1 MLNNKF
7 LPLALLALGQTV
19 FAQQLPSAG
28 SQIQQIPPT
37 PIPQKT
43 APVIRIEPSS
53 APATEASDAVKITVN
68 RLQGTGSPVYPE
80 SELLSLTGFTPGS
93 ELSLGEL
100 RAIDFVRRLLAE
112 GRLDPQQYKSMR
124 MHRID
129 GGSVLAQFGSASK
142 SRADMGFVQQLFKLG
157 RAQGQQWMARH
168 RQDVGVR
175 HTLHL
180 TDNH

>member
-1 MLNNKF
+1 MEITVKRLSRSKTAPDLFGTCTPSPSPSTGLVRIRSQSCQGLPVLNNKF

-68 RLQGTGSPVYPE
+68 RLQVTGSRVYPE

-100 RAIDFVRRLLAE
+100 RAMALKIKL
-112 GRLDPQQYKSMR
+112 P
-124 MHRID
+124 
-129 GGSVLAQFGSASK
+129 SVIATQAIL
-142 SRADMGFVQQLFKLG
+142 
-157 RAQGQQWMARH
+157 
-168 RQDVGVR
+168 
-175 HTLHL
+175 
-180 TDNH
+180 

>member
-68 RLQGTGSPVYPE
+68 RLQVTGSRVYPE

-100 RAIDFVRRLLAE
+100 RA
-112 GRLDPQQYKSMR
+112 
-124 MHRID
+124 
-129 GGSVLAQFGSASK
+129 
-142 SRADMGFVQQLFKLG
+142 
-157 RAQGQQWMARH
+157 MALKITERY
-168 RQDVGVR
+168 R
-175 HTLHL
+175 
-180 TDNH
+180 